1 MDSIRKN
8 HKEFIKNKK
17 LISKSQQ
24 RFKSEEHNIFT
35 EKINKITLSAN
46 NDKRIQSTNP
56 VETYAYKIIKDL
68 VCKKEEIK
76 WINIAKQYENY

>member
-24 RFKSEEHNIFT
+24 RFKSEKHNIF
-35 EKINKITLSAN
+35 TLSAN

>member
-17 LISKSQQ
+17 LIAKSQQ
-24 RFKSEEHNIFT
+24 RFKSEKHNIFT

-76 WINIAKQYENY
+76 CINIAKQYKNY